1 MEAPACR
8 VLFANQLV
16 IDQRW
21 VWRLSDPFWRLYF
34 NRDPGAAI
42 TRQGRRQILPA
53 YRAALVP
60 ACVTPKGRAAVRFA
74 ISTFTSKPLAC
85 LMRGFAAPVLIPS
98 YCQKITCSATC

>member
-1 MEAPACR
+1 MSVSDGSVSLGGIFLSVDAPACR

-42 TRQGRRQILPA
+42 SRQGRRQVLPA

-60 ACVTPKGRAAVRFA
+60 AWCDAQG
-74 ISTFTSKPLAC
+74 KPLYVSIPQYRLTTHRRQSLA
-85 LMRGFAAPVLIPS
+85 RGDF
-98 YCQKITCSATC
+98 T